1 MTHINKLRVVAATL
15 AIGAGYLAGIRFD
28 APAARQAARELAIE
42 CPKPAIL
49 FPEPAIGKRT

>member
-1 MTHINKLRVVAATL
+1 MTHINKLRIVAAAL
-15 AIGAGYLAGIRFD
+15 AIGAGYLAGVRYD
-28 APAARQAARELAIE
+28 APAARQAAAALAIE